1 MAEYSPMMQHYLD
14 TKKEYSDCVLFYRWG
29 AFYEMF
35 YEDAEI
41 VSRELELTLT
51 GKDCGQEQ
59 RAPMSGIPYHAAEG
73 YIAKLIEKGY
83 KVAICEQVEDPKTAK
98 GIVKREVIRVVTPG
112 TVIESNLLEEKKNN
126 YIMSIYKS
134 GMYFG
139 IAVCDITTGEFLSTQ
154 IVEHNNFARLMDEI
168 SRYSPAELIVS
179 EMMFQSK
186 TEIDKIRERFKV
198 YISQENE
205 EFFDGEYELLSGM
218 YSFVNDRNEALSDK
232 DLAEKKL
239 AIYAINALLKY
250 LEDTQKTGLDH
261 INTIKIYNTTRY
273 MALDINA
280 RRNLEL
286 TEKMRDKSKKGTL
299 LWVLDKTSTS
309 MGGRLLRRWLN
320 DPLIDKTEINDRLDA
335 VEEMKN
341 SIILRGDVV
350 DALKKVY
357 DIERLAGKIAYG
369 SANGRDL
376 ISLKNSVKQ
385 LPDIKHILASTG
397 SGMLKNIYENMDTLE
412 DVFELIDKAIVE
424 DPPIGVKDGGLIK
437 IGYNPEIDKL
447 KSATTDGKKWLIDL
461 ETREKEETG
470 IKNLKIGFNK
480 VFGYFLEVTKSN
492 LSMVPERYIRKQTLA
507 NEERYITEELKQL
520 ENQLLGA
527 EEKVVILEY
536 NAFVEIRDAVEKE
549 IQRIQKTAN
558 LISELDVIASFATV
572 AEDMNYV
579 KPTVDDGGII
589 DIKEGRH
596 PVIEK
601 MVSTSNFVPNDTYL
615 DKNDNRLAI
624 ITGPNMAGKSTYM
637 RQVALITLMAQV
649 GSFVPASE
657 ARIGIVDKIF
667 TRVGASDDL
676 SMGQSTFMV
685 EMMEVA
691 TILKEAT
698 KDSLVIL
705 DEIGRGTSTYD
716 GLSIAWAVAEFIAD
730 KEKCGAKTL
739 FATHYH
745 ELTELENKIEG
756 VKNYSVAVKEKGEDI
771 IFLRKIVDGGTDE
784 SYGVHVARLAGVP
797 QIVTQKANEILKSL
811 ERKNVASNKVAIEIP
826 YDKDEQ
832 IAISAQSPVMENMPP
847 VGFDMNN
854 YKIAE
859 VAHEID
865 KIDFNQLTPIE
876 ALNTLVRIK
885 EKLS

>member
-14 TKKEYSDCVLFYRWG
+14 TKKQYSDCVLFYRLG
-29 AFYEMF
+29 DFYEMF
-35 YEDAEI
+35 YEDAEN

-51 GKDCGQEQ
+51 GKDCGQEK

-83 KVAICEQVEDPKTAK
+83 KVAICEQVEDPKSAK
-98 GIVKREVIRVVTPG
+98 GIVKREVVRVVTPG

-134 GMYFG
+134 GLYFG
-139 IAVCDITTGEFLSTQ
+139 IAVCDISTGEFLATQ
-154 IVEHNNFARLMDEI
+154 ITEHNNFARLLDEI
-168 SRYSPAELIVS
+168 SRYSPAEIIVS
-179 EMMFQSK
+179 DMMFNSK
-186 TEIDKIRERFKV
+186 TEIEKIKERFKT
-198 YISQENE
+198 YISKENE

-218 YSFVNDRNEALSDK
+218 YNIINDKNTKLDDSK
-232 DLAEKKL
+232 LAEKKL

-261 INTIKIYNTTRY
+261 INTIKIYSTTRY

-309 MGGRLLRRWLN
+309 MGGRMLRRWIN
-320 DPLIDKTEINDRLDA
+320 DPLIDKTEINQRLDA
-335 VEEMKN
+335 VEELKD
-341 SIILRGDVV
+341 SIILRGDIIE
-350 DALKKVY
+350 ALKKVY

-369 SANGRDL
+369 NANGRDL

-385 LPDIKHILASTG
+385 LPDIKHILATTG
-397 SGMLKNIYENMDTLE
+397 AGLLKNIYEGMDTLE
-412 DVFELIDKAIVE
+412 DVYEIIEKSIVE

-437 IGYNPEIDKL
+437 MGYDPEIDKL

-461 ETREKEETG
+461 ETKEKEETG

-480 VFGYFLEVTKSN
+480 VFGYFIEVTKSN

-507 NEERYITEELKQL
+507 NAERYITEELKQL

-536 NAFVEIRDAVEKE
+536 NAFSEVRDSIEKQ
-549 IQRIQKTAN
+549 IQRIQKTAS
-558 LISELDVIASFATV
+558 LISELDVIASFAIV
-572 AEDMNYV
+572 AENLNYA
-579 KPTVDDGGII
+579 KPIVDNEGII

-601 MVSTSNFVPNDTYL
+601 MISTNNFVPNDTYL
-615 DKNDNRLAI
+615 DKTSNRLAI

-637 RQVALITLMAQV
+637 RQVALITLMAQI
-649 GSFVPASE
+649 GSFVPAAS
-657 ARIGIVDKIF
+657 AKIGIVDKIF

-698 KDSLVIL
+698 SNSLVIL

-716 GLSIAWAVAEFIAD
+716 GLSIAWAVAEYIAD
-730 KEKCGAKTL
+730 VKKCGAKTL

-756 VKNYSVAVKEKGEDI
+756 VKNYSIAVKEKGEDI

-797 QIVTQKANEILKSL
+797 QIVTQKANEILQSL
-811 ERKNVASNKVAIEIP
+811 ERKNMINNKVTIENLVN
-826 YDKDEQ
+826 DKKDVAMPATNIGIAPQ
-832 IAISAQSPVMENMPP
+832 IDM
-847 VGFDMNN
+847 DMNN

-865 KIDFNQLTPIE
+865 KIDFNQITPLE